1 MKRPLLNTIL
11 TLAALA
17 VFAAPA
23 AADTVTLSGCSSCF
37 GSVYTLTVNPTTL
50 GSTTDFTVTLTIDTT
65 GTSAGPATAISAVSF
80 KISSSVTSLTLTS
93 APGGTGAWVTSANNI
108 NNAGCAGSGAGF
120 VCSEDNPSV
129 TSAQLGGVFTWT
141 WDITIPSGTLFVNLA
156 GNHIGAKYNNSTG
169 TLNGF
174 ITSDTGATPIP
185 EPGTLALFGTG
196 LIALAGVIRRKLAS

>member
-1 MKRPLLNTIL
+1 MKRLSLNAVL
-11 TLAALA
+11 VVAAIA
-17 VFAAPA
+17 VLAAPA

-65 GTSAGPATAISAVSF
+65 AASAGPATAISSVNF
-80 KISSSVTSLTLTS
+80 KISNTVTSFTLTS
-93 APGGTGAWVTSANNI
+93 APGGTGAWVTSQNGI

-120 VCSEDNPSV
+120 VCSQDTAPV

-141 WDITIPSGTLFVNLA
+141 WDITIPSGSLFTPNLA
-156 GNHIGAKYNNSTG
+156 GSHIGAKYNNSAG

-174 ITSDTGATPIP
+174 ITSETTPIP

>member
-1 MKRPLLNTIL
+1 MKRLIL
-11 TLAALA
+11 KTVLA
-17 VFAAPA
+17 VAAIAVLAAPA

-37 GSVYTLTVNPTTL
+37 GSIYTLTVNPTTL
-50 GSTTDFTVTLTIDTT
+50 GSTTDFTVTLTINTT
-65 GTSAGPATAISAVSF
+65 GTSAGSATAISAVNF
-80 KISSSVTSLTLTS
+80 KISSSVSSFTLTS
-93 APGGTGAWVTSANNI
+93 APGGTGAWVTSQNGI

-120 VCSEDNPSV
+120 VCSQDTAPV

-141 WDITIPSGTLFVNLA
+141 WDITIPSGSLFTPNLA
-156 GNHIGAKYNNSTG
+156 GSHIGAKYNNSAG

-174 ITSDTGATPIP
+174 ITSETTPIP

>member
-1 MKRPLLNTIL
+1 MKRLILNTIL
-11 TLAALA
+11 AAATIAVLA
-17 VFAAPA
+17 VPA

-37 GSVYTLTVNPTTL
+37 GSIYTLTVNPTTL

-93 APGGTGAWVTSANNI
+93 APGGAGAWVTSANNI
-108 NNAGCAGSGAGF
+108 NNAGCSGNGAGF

-141 WDITIPSGTLFVNLA
+141 WDITIPSGSLFMPNLA
-156 GNHIGAKYNNSTG
+156 GSHIGAKYNNSAG

-174 ITSDTGATPIP
+174 ITSETTPIP